1 MPNRPSAKAPQV
13 ERQKITI
20 PKLLAMKAQREPVSW
35 LTVYDYPTALLMDRA
50 GVEMMLVG
58 DSLGMTMLGYQT
70 TLPVTMD
77 QMIAF
82 TAAVC
87 RAVKYAFV
95 IGDMPY
101 MSYQISKEEAIRNAG
116 RFMSE
121 CGTDAV
127 KLEGGARVAPIV
139 EAINNAGIPVMGHI
153 GLTPQSYTQLG
164 GFKAQGRDIETARKL
179 IADAAAL
186 EEAGAFA
193 ILVECT
199 PAPVAKII
207 HERVKIPVFG
217 IGSGPHVD
225 GQLMIVHD
233 ALGLFERFTPKFV
246 KRYANLSPILLEA
259 FTHYHTDVK
268 AKKFPQPEH
277 FYTMAEGELEKLNSL
292 FNRGWQDDAP
302 KPKKGAPR

>member
-1 MPNRPSAKAPQV
+1 MPSKAQAKAQQP
-13 ERQKITI
+13 EREKITI
-20 PKLLAMKAQREPVSW
+20 PKLYEMKARGEPITW
-35 LTVYDYPTALLMDRA
+35 LTAYDYPTALLMDRA
-50 GVEMMLVG
+50 GIEMILVG
-58 DSLGMTMLGYQT
+58 DSAGMTMLGYQT

-77 QMIAF
+77 QMITF

-101 MSYQISKEEAIRNAG
+101 MSYQVSIEEAIRKAG
-116 RFMSE
+116 RFMAE

-127 KLEGGARVAPIV
+127 KLEGGARVAPVV
-139 EAINNAGIPVMGHI
+139 EAITNAGIPVMGHI

-164 GFKAQGRDIETARKL
+164 GYKAQGRDAEMARKL
-179 IADAAAL
+179 IADAKAL

-193 ILVECT
+193 ILLECM

-207 HERVKIPVFG
+207 HERVKILVYG
-217 IGSGPHVD
+217 LGSGRDVD

-233 ALGLFERFTPKFV
+233 MLGLFERFVPKFV

-259 FTHYHTDVK
+259 FTHYREEVK
-268 AKKFPQPEH
+268 AQKFPQPEH
-277 FYTMAEGELEKLNSL
+277 FYTMAAGELEKLYEL
-292 FNRGWQDDAP
+292 FKQ
-302 KPKKGAPR
+302 KKEAVR

>member
-1 MPNRPSAKAPQV
+1 MPRNTKPKSQQT
-13 ERQKITI
+13 ERHKITI
-20 PKLLAMKAQREPVSW
+20 PKLHELKAKGEPASW

-50 GVEMMLVG
+50 GVEMMLIG
-58 DSLGMTMLGYQT
+58 DSLGMTMLGYAT

-77 QMIAF
+77 QMITF

-127 KLEGGARVAPIV
+127 KLEGGERVAPII

-164 GFKAQGRDIETARKL
+164 GFKAQGRDIEAARKL
-179 IADAAAL
+179 IADAEAL
-186 EEAGAFA
+186 AGAGAFA
-193 ILVECT
+193 LLVECV

-207 HERVKIPVFG
+207 HERVKIPVYG

-259 FTHYHTDVK
+259 FTQYRTEVK
-268 AKKFPQPEH
+268 KKAFPQPEH
-277 FYTMAEGELEKLNSL
+277 FYAMAEGELEKLQALYGRRRQKANH
-292 FNRGWQDDAP
+292 
-302 KPKKGAPR
+302 